1 MEAELLVLL
10 KQQIGYN
17 SVLFGKPVVLT
28 WMEEGESIREG
39 VQMGRRG
46 GLHTERVPFL

>member
-28 WMEEGESIREG
+28 WMEEGESIR
-39 VQMGRRG
+39 G
-46 GLHTERVPFL
+46 GSSNGEKSRTERVPFL